1 MIRELDDKV
10 LSVRVVDE
18 ELKELK
24 RLLNM
29 RYGYKKIFL
38 NSVSYVVRKAIKR
51 KIRDLKINSQKFEIN
66 NGTNNN
72 IKM

>member
-1 MIRELDDKV
+1 MRERKKNKILT
-10 LSVRVVDE
+10 VRVVEDD
-18 ELKELK
+18 LNELK

-38 NSVSYVVRKAIKR
+38 NSVSYVVRKAIKK

>member
-1 MIRELDDKV
+1 M

-51 KIRDLKINSQKFEIN
+51 KIRELS
-66 NGTNNN
+66 
-72 IKM
+72 

>member
-1 MIRELDDKV
+1 MTDRRKFNIPPKPPKCEKTYDKV

-24 RLLNM
+24 RLLNK

-51 KIRDLKINSQKFEIN
+51 KIREISYS
-66 NGTNNN
+66 
-72 IKM
+72 